1 MRPEIWTDMK
11 SLLLTDHH
19 VIWRMDTAH
28 NEIIFLMALK
38 ETRMKSTAE
47 RTEKKKL
54 PELLRQVQ
62 KRHLSSISNNNIIF
76 SNILVAL
83 KLRCKIN
90 KL

>member
-1 MRPEIWTDMK
+1 
-11 SLLLTDHH
+11 
-19 VIWRMDTAH
+19 MDTAH

>member
-47 RTEKKKL
+47 RTENF

-76 SNILVAL
+76 
-83 KLRCKIN
+83 
-90 KL
+90 